1 MSTAAAPV
9 GKPINPLLARY
20 LTALTKN
27 PLRTKA
33 LTTATL
39 CFLQEVLG
47 SVLAGVPPKKQSPD
61 ASPLVKTLAQ
71 AHIDAKAVKMA
82 LYGFLVS
89 APLGHFLV
97 RLLQRAFR
105 GRTGL
110 GARVGQILASNLL
123 VAPIQT
129 AAFLASMAVI
139 NGAKTVDDVL
149 KTMKTGF
156 FSVIRIT
163 WVVSPLSLSI
173 AQGFIPVEL
182 WVPFFN
188 AVQFVLGTFFNMHMK
203 KLRAAAIAK
212 EKERIKREIEEAEAR
227 NRRPS
232 SPPSPLS

>member
-1 MSTAAAPV
+1 MSTPAAPV
-9 GKPINPLLARY
+9 GKPVNPLLARY
-20 LTALTKN
+20 LSALTTH

-47 SVLAGVPPKKQSPD
+47 SALAGVPPKKTAPD
-61 ASPLVKTLAQ
+61 APPLARALAA
-71 AHIDAKAVKMA
+71 AHVDAKAAKMA
-82 LYGFLVS
+82 LYGLLVS
-89 APLGHFLV
+89 APLGHVLV
-97 RLLQRAFR
+97 GLLQRAFR
-105 GRTGL
+105 GRAGL

-123 VAPIQT
+123 VAPVQT

-139 NGAKTVDDVL
+139 NGAKSLEDVVRTV
-149 KTMKTGF
+149 KTGF

-188 AVQFVLGTFFNMHMK
+188 AVQFVLGTFFNMLMK

-212 EKERIKREIEEAEAR
+212 EKARIKKESEDAAAR
-227 NRRPS
+227 ARRS
-232 SPPSPLS
+232 PSPRP

>member
-1 MSTAAAPV
+1 MSTPAAPV

-20 LTALTKN
+20 LRSLTTH

-47 SVLAGVPPKKQSPD
+47 SFLAGIPPKKTAPD
-61 ASPLVKTLAQ
+61 ASASSKVLAQ
-71 AHIDAKAVKMA
+71 AHVDAKAAKMA

-89 APLGHFLV
+89 APLGHVLIG
-97 RLLQRAFR
+97 LLQRAFR
-105 GRTGL
+105 GRVGL

-123 VAPIQT
+123 VAPVQT

-139 NGAKTVDDVL
+139 NGAKSLEEVVQTV
-149 KTMKTGF
+149 KTGF

-163 WVVSPLSLSI
+163 WVVSPLSLTI

-203 KLRAAAIAK
+203 KLRAATLRR
-212 EKERIKREIEEAEAR
+212 EKERIKKESEESETR
-227 NRRPS
+227 SHR
-232 SPPSPLS
+232 PPSASP